1 MTPDKIG
8 LLSEV
13 LVEMRQN
20 QLNAEQ
26 RILKLAL
33 KKKWIAGIHPDHQ
46 FHILFDH
53 LDDVSFFA
61 KDRDGKLFASNPT
74 LLKRYNLHD
83 ESDIIG
89 RNDYDFVSPGIAEKY
104 RKDDLEVMHSR
115 KPMLNIIE
123 LALNAV
129 GVPDWCSTN
138 KFPIVSIEGEVVGV
152 MGTIKS
158 YRFGKLRSSMRP
170 QFQQVIDHISE
181 QYSSNISI
189 KELATDLNVSVRGF
203 ERIFKDMFSMTPQQ
217 FIIKTRIFKAC
228 DSLREGVSVAE
239 VALRCGFY
247 DQSSFTKLFK
257 KQMGLT
263 PLHYIKLYLNST

>member
-1 MTPDKIG
+1 
-8 LLSEV
+8 
-13 LVEMRQN
+13 MRQN
-20 QLNAEQ
+20 QQVPEQ
-26 RILKLAL
+26 SNQKLAI
-33 KKKWIAGIHPDHQ
+33 KNKRISEIHPDHQ

-61 KDRDGKLFASNPT
+61 KDSDGKLFAASPT
-74 LLKRYNLHD
+74 LLKRYNLQE

-89 RNDYDFVSPGIAEKY
+89 RTDYDFVSPGIAEKY
-104 RKDDLEVMHSR
+104 RKDDLEVMHTR
-115 KPMLNIIE
+115 EPMLHIIE

-138 KFPIVSIEGEVVGV
+138 KFPIVSVNGEVIGV

-158 YRFGKLRSSMRP
+158 YRFGKLRSSLRP

-189 KELATDLNVSVRGF
+189 KELAKSLNISVRSF
-203 ERIFKDMFSMTPQQ
+203 ERMFKDMFSMTPQQ

-228 DSLREGVSVAE
+228 DSLREGINVAE
-239 VALRCGFY
+239 TALNCGFY

-263 PLHYIKLYLNST
+263 PLQYIKLYLK